1 MRDMK
6 LSISIVVAFKV
17 TITRFGLEFGL
28 ELNAFQTYK
37 TGGGMGVQAH

>member
-17 TITRFGLEFGL
+17 IITRFGV